1 MGILEMEKTDDF
13 PHNLNLFK
21 EISAPVMT
29 WSLQQSREIFGLEHW
44 GEGYFDINERGH
56 VVVHPNK
63 NAGEGAVDLFE
74 VARAVRQEGLSLPVL
89 VRFTD
94 MLRDRVCLLREAF
107 DRARAEHGYHG
118 AYTPV
123 YPIKVNQQRGVVEG
137 ILHNGRYPVGLEAG
151 SKSELLALLAL
162 SDAGTVIC
170 NGYKDRSYIRLALI
184 GRSLG
189 LNVFIVIEKLSELE
203 AVLSESAAL
212 GIEPQL
218 GVRIRLSSI
227 GAGKWQ
233 NSGGEKSKF
242 GLHAGEI
249 LRLVGKLRDTGALSW
264 LKLMHFHMGSQVA
277 NIGDIKTALREA
289 GRYYAELHQLGA
301 AIAVAD
307 VGGGLGVDYE
317 GTRSTSDCSINY
329 SMDEY
334 AHSIVRAFSEICAEY
349 GLPEPD
355 LITESGRAMSA
366 HHAVLITHIIDVET
380 VAEDAAP
387 SADTEAK
394 PLQDLAECLRR
405 LPQESVLGLY
415 HDAQF
420 DLAEARAMY
429 VQGKLN
435 LKQLAEAERLNAALC
450 HGVRRRLDIR
460 LRAHR
465 EVLDELNE
473 RLADKV
479 FCNFSLFQS
488 MPDAWAIAQIF
499 PVMPLQR
506 LDEEPTRRGV
516 IQDLTC
522 DSDGRIDAYIDR
534 QSIETTMPLHER
546 RPGEPY
552 LIGIFL
558 VGAYQEILGDMHNL
572 FGDTHS
578 VNVELDGK
586 GGYRFVDLMRGDGAD
601 ELLRYVHIDPE
612 ELKRAYHKK
621 LVEAALPQEKRKL
634 FESELMAGLGGYT
647 YLEE

>member
-1 MGILEMEKTDDF
+1 M
-13 PHNLNLFK
+13 N
-21 EISAPVMT
+21 
-29 WSLQQSREIFGLEHW
+29 WSPDQSREIYAIEHW
-44 GEGYFDINERGH
+44 GEGYFDISDQGH
-56 VVVHPNK
+56 VVVYPTKHPE
-63 NAGEGAVDLFE
+63 AGAIDLFE
-74 VARAVRQEGLSLPVL
+74 VARAIRREGLSLPVL

-94 MLRDRVCLLREAF
+94 ILGDRVRLLTEAF
-107 DRARAEHGYHG
+107 DRARSEHGYQG
-118 AYTPV
+118 IYTPV

-137 ILHNGRYPVGLEAG
+137 ILRNGRYPVGLEAG
-151 SKSELLALLAL
+151 SKSELLAILAL

-184 GRSLG
+184 GRNLG

-203 AVLSESAAL
+203 LVLSESAAL
-212 GIEPQL
+212 GIAPQL
-218 GVRIRLSSI
+218 GVRVRLSSI

-242 GLHAGEI
+242 GLNAGEI
-249 LRLVGKLRDTGALSW
+249 LKLVRRLEEWGGLDWLR
-264 LKLMHFHMGSQVA
+264 LMHFHMGSQVA

-289 GRYYAELHQLGA
+289 GRYYAELHKLGA
-301 AIAVAD
+301 GIALAD
-307 VGGGLGVDYE
+307 VGGGLGIDYE

-355 LITESGRAMSA
+355 LVTESGRAMSA
-366 HHAVLITHIIDVET
+366 HHAVLITNIIDVET

-387 SADTEAK
+387 PAFSPHPYPLPLSEEEGDQASPCGASVIREAK
-394 PLQDLAECLRR
+394 PLQDLADCLQR
-405 LPQESVLGLY
+405 LPSESVLGIY

-435 LKQLAEAERLNAALC
+435 LAELAEAERLNAALC
-450 HGVRRRLDIR
+450 HAVRRRLDIR

-488 MPDAWAIAQIF
+488 MPDAWAIDQIF
-499 PVMPLQR
+499 PVLPLQR
-506 LDEEPTRRGV
+506 LDEEPTRRAV

-534 QSIETTMPLHER
+534 QSLETTLPLHER

-578 VNVELDGK
+578 VNVELDGR
-586 GGYRFVDLMRGDGAD
+586 GGYRFADLMRGDGAD

-621 LVEAALPQEKRKL
+621 LLEAKLPPDKRKL

>member
-1 MGILEMEKTDDF
+1 
-13 PHNLNLFK
+13 
-21 EISAPVMT
+21 MT
-29 WSLQQSREIFGLEHW
+29 WSLQQSREIYAVEHW
-44 GEGYFDINERGH
+44 GEGYFDINDRGH
-56 VVVHPNK
+56 VAVYPTK
-63 NAGEGAVDLFE
+63 SPGEGAVDLFDM
-74 VARAVRQEGLSLPVL
+74 ARAIRQEGLSLPVL

-94 MLRDRVCLLREAF
+94 VLRDRVRLLHEAF
-107 DRARAEHGYHG
+107 GRARGEHEYRG

-137 ILHNGRYPVGLEAG
+137 ILRNGRHGVGLEAG
-151 SKSELLALLAL
+151 SKSELLAILAL

-189 LNVFIVIEKLSELE
+189 LNIFIVIEKLSELDL
-203 AVLSESAAL
+203 VLSESAAL

-249 LRLVGKLRDTGALSW
+249 LRLVRRLDEAGNLGWLR
-264 LKLMHFHMGSQVA
+264 LMHFHMGSQVA

-289 GRYYAELHQLGA
+289 GRYYAELHKLGA
-301 AIAVAD
+301 SIKVAD

-317 GTRSTSDCSINY
+317 GTRSTSECSINY

-355 LITESGRAMSA
+355 LVTESGRAMSA
-366 HHAVLITHIIDVET
+366 HHAVLITNIIDVET
-380 VAEDAAP
+380 VDENAAP
-387 SADTEAK
+387 PAFSPHPGPLPEGEGDQESLRDASVIREAK
-394 PLQDLAECLRR
+394 PLQDLADCLRR
-405 LPQESVLGLY
+405 LPQESVLGVY

-435 LKQLAEAERLNAALC
+435 LAELAEAERLNAALC
-450 HGVRRRLDIR
+450 HAVRRRLDIR

-488 MPDAWAIAQIF
+488 MPDAWAIDQIF
-499 PVMPLQR
+499 PVLPLQR
-506 LDEEPTRRGV
+506 LDEEPTRRAV

-534 QSIETTMPLHER
+534 QSLETTLPLHER
-546 RPGEPY
+546 QSGEPY

-578 VNVELDGK
+578 VNVELDGQ

-621 LVEAALPQEKRKL
+621 LLEAQLPPERRKL